1 MRIIDTSISICA
13 LLFLI
18 PFFAIIIPL
27 LKCTG
32 EGEIFFKQNRVGRF
46 GKSFKVIKF
55 ATMLKD
61 SPNIG
66 SGTITSKND
75 PRILPVGKFLRKTKI
90 NELPQFLNVLY
101 GEMSLI
107 GPRPHAE
114 RDLRGI
120 DSEVLEELL
129 TLKPG
134 LSGIGSIV
142 FRNEEE
148 ILNTLDD
155 PRPFY
160 DSVIAPY
167 KANLELWYSHNKSL
181 YLNVQL
187 IIITLR
193 VVMNGRSVN
202 VYDIFSSLPDIPQ
215 ALKPFLTSDP
225 V

>member
-1 MRIIDTSISICA
+1 MRIIDISISICA
-13 LLFLI
+13 LLFLM
-18 PFFAIIIPL
+18 PLFVIIILL
-27 LKCTG
+27 LKYTG
-32 EGEIFFKQNRVGRF
+32 EGEIFFKQNRVGQF

-75 PRILPVGKFLRKTKI
+75 SRILPVGKVLRKTKI

-107 GPRPHAE
+107 GPRPHAK

-120 DSEVLEELL
+120 QPDVLEELFE
-129 TLKPG
+129 LKPG

-148 ILNTLDD
+148 ILNTFDK
-155 PRPFY
+155 PRSFY
-160 DSVIAPY
+160 DNVIAPY
-167 KANLELWYSHNKSL
+167 KASLELWYSRNKSL
-181 YLNVQL
+181 YLNLQL
-187 IIITLR
+187 IIITVC
-193 VVMNGRSVN
+193 VVVNKSSVN
-202 VYDIFSSLPDIPQ
+202 VYEVFSDLPDLPQ
-215 ALKPFLTSDP
+215 ALRPFLTLDP
-225 V
+225 M

>member
-1 MRIIDTSISICA
+1 MRIIDISISICA
-13 LLFLI
+13 LIFLM
-18 PFFAIIIPL
+18 PLFAIIIPL

-32 EGEIFFKQNRVGRF
+32 EGEIFFKQNRVGQF
-46 GKSFKVIKF
+46 GKSFKVIKL

-75 PRILPVGKFLRKTKI
+75 PRILPVGKILRKTKI

-107 GPRPHAE
+107 GPRPHAK
-114 RDLRGI
+114 RDLHGI
-120 DSEVLEELL
+120 QTEVLEKLL
-129 TLKPG
+129 KLKPG

-142 FRNEEE
+142 FRNEEG
-148 ILNTLDD
+148 ILNTFDE

-160 DSVIAPY
+160 DKVIAPY
-167 KANLELWYSHNKSL
+167 KADLELWYSRHKSL
-181 YLNVQL
+181 YLNLQL
-187 IIITLR
+187 IIITIR

-202 VYDIFSSLPDIPQ
+202 VYDIFSGLPDIPQ